1 MNMEERSKESLLA
14 LKKMEFVKKIMD
26 EQSLDTINEWYSM
39 YDEARYVASLY
50 SQEEE
55 LKEYHVKFEEDIKKG
70 VIRKTQD

>member
-1 MNMEERSKESLLA
+1 MKDKSKESLLA
-14 LKKMEFVKKIMD
+14 LKKVEFIKKIMD
-26 EQSLDTINEWYSM
+26 EQSLDTINEWLSM

-70 VIRKTQD
+70 FIRHKQD